1 MKKSKTK
8 KELIQPRVVF
18 ELKNPRT
25 GDDPED
31 PTTTLGGT
39 TFTGL
44 LTILTV
50 LPGSGRR

>member
-8 KELIQPRVVF
+8 KELIRPRVVF
-18 ELKNPRT
+18 ELKNSPPE
-25 GDDPED
+25 GDPDD

-44 LTILTV
+44 LTMLTM
-50 LPGSGRR
+50 LPGGGRR